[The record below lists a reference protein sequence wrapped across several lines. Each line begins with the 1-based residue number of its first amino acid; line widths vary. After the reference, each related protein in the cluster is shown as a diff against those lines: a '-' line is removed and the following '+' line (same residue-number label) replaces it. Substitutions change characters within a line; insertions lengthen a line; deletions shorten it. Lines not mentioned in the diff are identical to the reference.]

1 MRRKYERVAL
11 IVIAILTMAIMGV
24 AIYFE
29 RQLSNQKAMFYQ
41 LQALRT
47 SVNLYKAINKKNPK
61 TLEALVNEDFKFPN
75 EEVPRKYLQSPPMD
89 ASGRVVDP
97 FGDPYMYDSKTA
109 WIRSSTMGYEYW

>member
-11 IVIAILTMAIMGV
+11 IVIAVLTMAIMGV

-47 SVNLYKAINKKNPK
+47 SVNLYKAINKKNPT
-61 TLEALVNEDFKFPN
+61 TLRALVNEEFKFPN
-75 EEVPRKYLQSPPMD
+75 EEIPRRYLQSPLLD
-89 ASGRVVDP
+89 EKGEVVDP
-97 FGDPYMYDSKTA
+97 FDHTYEYDSKTG
-109 WIRSSTMGYEYW
+109 WIRSSTAGYEYW